1 VLLECRFDGPK
12 TLRRPLHWLV
22 LIVFADQTFSDDD
35 IRYMLRQFSDKA
47 TVDFVSFAT
56 SLHEKI
62 GDSRYHEAFGDAFD
76 LFDTGMRGELS
87 ADDLIDGMAKLGE
100 NLSSAE
106 AEDMIKL
113 AAKVRGVPWIVD
125 TFPLMALPLPCVGC
139 ARAER

>member
-1 VLLECRFDGPK
+1 MLARISMYSLGSVERSLDLLAVP
-12 TLRRPLHWLV
+12 
-22 LIVFADQTFSDDD
+22 FADQTFSDDD

-100 NLSSAE
+100 NLTSAE

-113 AAKVRGVPWIVD
+113 AAKVRQHMRCGVADWV
-125 TFPLMALPLPCVGC
+125 LQGC
-139 ARAER
+139 DPVPTRRKMTL